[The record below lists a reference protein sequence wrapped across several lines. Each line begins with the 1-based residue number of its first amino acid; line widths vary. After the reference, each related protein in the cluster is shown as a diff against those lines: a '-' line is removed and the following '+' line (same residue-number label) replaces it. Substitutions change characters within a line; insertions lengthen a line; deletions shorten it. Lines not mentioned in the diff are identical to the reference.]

1 MEWLKTQWRNVLLGL
16 AALAAGVLLWFGLQQ
31 DRAPVNTAQIAT
43 PAPEVAHEDKAG
55 VPVKFQSIQAY
66 SNAAKAKLPIPAA
79 AREKTQLK
87 AVAASR
93 VAADDHPNT
102 ITTLVDAD
110 TGATTTYVNR
120 EPMPF
125 MALDTASEAALYY
138 GWRNGVGALRV
149 DVRQA
154 LFTVKSV
161 HVGIIGSLD
170 QPRGGAT
177 GTFLGV
183 GVWVRW

>member
-1 MEWLKTQWRNVLLGL
+1 MEWLKTQWRNMLLGL

-43 PAPEVAHEDKAG
+43 PAPQVAHEDKADT
-55 VPVKFQSIQAY
+55 PVKTKTIQAY
-66 SNAAKAKLPIPAA
+66 SNSAKARLPIPAA
-79 AREKTQLK
+79 AREKTSLM

-93 VAADDHPNT
+93 VEADDHPNT

-110 TGATTTYVNR
+110 TGATTTYINR

-125 MALDTASEAALYY
+125 LARETTSEAALYY
-138 GWRNGVGALRV
+138 GWRNGVGAIRV

-170 QPRGGAT
+170 QPRGAVV
-177 GTFLGV
+177 GTFIGIGAWL
-183 GVWVRW
+183 RW